1 VLSTRAWKPQ
11 RKHTAIPFQHFAKV
25 PLASRGPPNRSFR
38 NLPFCLPWAHNRPSP
53 MTYLPASDARRRA
66 PRTSFA
72 ELTPA
77 VLRCK
82 NGRRVSGKLQVISLT
97 GGLLCLPSPLDQG
110 CQVKLMFLTAK
121 GSVLGA
127 AEMLNP
133 ISWSLQPF
141 KFVGLYDDDQDKLQA
156 AIQSSL
162 KQNRQVHGQMER
174 HRAW

>member
-1 VLSTRAWKPQ
+1 MPY
-11 RKHTAIPFQHFAKV
+11 F
-25 PLASRGPPNRSFR
+25 PP
-38 NLPFCLPWAHNRPSP
+38 P
-53 MTYLPASDARRRA
+53 DARRRA

-72 ELTPA
+72 EATPA
-77 VLRCK
+77 VLRFQ

-97 GGLLCLPSPLDQG
+97 GGLLCLSRPLDQG
-110 CQVKLMFLTAK
+110 SRVKLMFLTGR

-127 AEMLNP
+127 AEMLSP

-141 KFVGLYDDDQDKLQA
+141 KFVGLYDDDQQKLQA

-162 KQNRQVHGQMER
+162 DQNRHDHGQVER

>member
-1 VLSTRAWKPQ
+1 MPY
-11 RKHTAIPFQHFAKV
+11 F
-25 PLASRGPPNRSFR
+25 PP
-38 NLPFCLPWAHNRPSP
+38 P
-53 MTYLPASDARRRA
+53 DAQRRA

-72 ELTPA
+72 ETTPA
-77 VLRCK
+77 VLRFQ

-110 CQVKLMFLTAK
+110 SKVKLMFLTGK

-141 KFVGLYDDDQDKLQA
+141 KFVGLLNDDQQKLQA

-162 KQNRQVHGQMER
+162 EQNRQDHGQMER